1 MTLPVI
7 RLLVDF
13 GLVVLIWITQL
24 IVYPGFLH
32 YPKSNLMAWHGTYT
46 TMIGYIVAPLMLL
59 QLGLYLHLTLV
70 RFSVPALLA
79 LILVMAT
86 WGVTFLQFVPMHGAI
101 TTGDFDQELLK
112 KLVSRNWIRTALW
125 TLIFTYSFIRF
136 TAVFQ
141 HSVDPS

>member
-1 MTLPVI
+1 MTLSII

-70 RFSVPALLA
+70 RFSIPALLA
-79 LILVMAT
+79 LIVVMAT

-101 TTGDFDQELLK
+101 NTGDFDRVLLT
-112 KLVSRNWIRTALW
+112 KLVGRNWIRTVLW
-125 TLIFTYSFIRF
+125 TLLFIFSFTRF
-136 TAVFQ
+136 TQ
-141 HSVDPS
+141 SVETV